1 MIFLKIKRPTYT
13 EFICTQ
19 CKCHE
24 KIPTKIVL
32 QMDMMDPG
40 DPSYPP
46 MFNCEKCFGL
56 MKPIYFVGYTG
67 IVYTYNGN

>member
-1 MIFLKIKRPTYT
+1 MIILKIKRPTYT
-13 EFICTQ
+13 EFICTN

-32 QMDMMDPG
+32 QMDMTDPG

-46 MFNCEKCFGL
+46 CI
-56 MKPIYFVGYTG
+56 IYLGFKVTPKKLY
-67 IVYTYNGN
+67 IMSLS